1 MTDTV
6 KHQLKHEAMALV
18 RVVEQILRRW
28 DPIGV
33 DPGVLAPADEYDSYA
48 PHIVSML
55 AAGCS
60 VDVLARHLQH
70 IRTDLIGLPAN
81 LNRDTQCA
89 IELLASWKHQRD
101 GA

>member
-1 MTDTV
+1 MKREM
-6 KHQLKHEAMALV
+6 KHRAMART

-33 DPGVLAPADEYDSYA
+33 SPGEFAPADEYDSYA

-60 VDVLARHLQH
+60 VEFLAQHLQY
-70 IRTDLIGLPAN
+70 IRTNSIGLPAD
-81 LNRDTQCA
+81 LQRDTKCA
-89 IELLASWKHQRD
+89 IELLSSWEHEDER
-101 GA
+101 A

>member
-1 MTDTV
+1 MSDAV
-6 KHQLKHEAMALV
+6 KHQMKHGAMART

-33 DPGVLAPADEYDSYA
+33 SPGEVAPADEYDSYA

-60 VDVLARHLQH
+60 VDVLAQHLQH
-70 IRTDLIGLPAN
+70 IRTNSIGLPAD
-81 LNRDTQCA
+81 LPRDTQCA
-89 IELLASWKHQRD
+89 IELLASWKHEDQP
-101 GA
+101 A